1 MKNLNFPSYNFRL
14 KNSENITYIFDEIR
28 KKFVV
33 LQPEEWVRQHCL
45 KYLTKDKNYPISLI
59 NVEKQIKIKTLIRRC
74 DIVIYNP
81 NGTVFCIVECK
92 APSIAI
98 NQKTFDQ
105 IAKYNRTL
113 KANYLMVTN
122 GLSHYY
128 CNMDQGPKG
137 YNFIE
142 SIPSY
147 TPYINPLWNLPLSY

>member
-1 MKNLNFPSYNFRL
+1 M
-14 KNSENITYIFDEIR
+14 
-28 KKFVV
+28 V

-59 NVEKQIKIKTLIRRC
+59 NVEKQLKIKTLIRRC

-147 TPYINPLWNLPLSY
+147 TPNINPL